1 MCTVGT
7 CYANSMNQQ
16 ELVKKILREYP
27 SISFEKS
34 DTYYWSPKNQTVYYN
49 TENNTSEGLWALLHE
64 TGHALLE
71 HLQYYSDVELVLMEV
86 SAWEKAK
93 ELAEQQDFE
102 IDEDHVQDCLDS
114 YRDWLHKRSL
124 CPDCSLAG
132 VQTDTQTYA
141 CIFCH
146 KNWKVSAERFCRP
159 YRKSAL

>member
-1 MCTVGT
+1 MQATRQKSIV
-7 CYANSMNQQ
+7 NQDS
-16 ELVKKILREYP
+16 VILSVSKNYP
-27 SISFEKS
+27 GLTLMAG
-34 DTYYWSPKNQTVYYN
+34 DNYYWSPGDKTVYYKEDN
-49 TENNTSEGLWALLHE
+49 HTAEGAWALLHE

-93 ELAEQQDFE
+93 ELASEQGFE

-159 YRKSAL
+159 YRRTAL